1 MEIMEKVEQLREKAG
16 ISYEEAKAVL
26 EEAGGDLLEAAIL
39 LEKRGKIRKPETELI
54 QSSDIPAEET
64 EDGTF
69 RKNAGE
75 AAEKRAEQAA
85 KAKGKVKE
93 TVKRFIEVI
102 KNNTFCVSRKE
113 ETLFLMPVW
122 ALVLTLLFAWRA
134 VVPVMVI
141 ALFFGIRYSFTGKD
155 DLTNANEFMDK
166 AGAVAEDISEKF
178 KTA

>member
-1 MEIMEKVEQLREKAG
+1 MDIMEKVEQLRAKAD

-39 LEKRGKIRKPETELI
+39 LEKRGKIRKPQTELA
-54 QSSDIPAEET
+54 QQSDISAEET
-64 EDGTF
+64 TE
-69 RKNAGE
+69 E
-75 AAEKRAEQAA
+75 AADRKAESAA
-85 KAKGKVKE
+85 KTKGRIKE
-93 TVKRFIEVI
+93 TVKRFMDVI

-122 ALVLTLLFAWRA
+122 ALVLTLLFAWKA
-134 VVPVMVI
+134 VVPVMVV

-155 DLTNANEFMDK
+155 DLSDANEFMDK
-166 AGAVAEDISEKF
+166 AGSVAEDISEKF

>member
-1 MEIMEKVEQLREKAG
+1 MAIRAAKDEVLAAVHQKDAEIVRLQGQLQ
-16 ISYEEAKAVL
+16 
-26 EEAGGDLLEAAIL
+26 
-39 LEKRGKIRKPETELI
+39 T
-54 QSSDIPAEET
+54 Q
-64 EDGTF
+64 
-69 RKNAGE
+69 
-75 AAEKRAEQAA
+75 EQAA